1 MKDIL
6 LNSSTTSIVKVNDWY
21 YFEVIGIPLI
31 VVISVLIII
40 FSVAFYMKAKNKKIS
55 FDKITSKFKLRQ
67 ENEKQNSS
75 SSNNKDENLLANLV
89 SLNPKHEN
97 DNSQKDNSE
106 TTKVKQKKIKEN
118 KVKKL
123 KK

>member
-6 LNSSTTSIVKVNDWY
+6 LNSSIISIVKVNDWY

-31 VVISVLIII
+31 VIISVLIII

-67 ENEKQNSS
+67 ENKKQNNSFS
-75 SSNNKDENLLANLV
+75 FNKDENLLANLV
-89 SLNPKHEN
+89 SLNPKYEN
-97 DNSQKDNSE
+97 DNSQKNNTE
-106 TTKVKQKKIKEN
+106 TTKVKQKKIK
-118 KVKKL
+118 KKES
-123 KK
+123 